1 MISFLIGLVLGVVYF
16 GGLYLSI
23 QVMNTAKRPGLI
35 MALSY
40 FIRIGIFIS
49 VLFYVSKNGIKDM
62 IIVLIAVILVRITMI
77 FKLKNQIPNK

>member
-40 FIRIGIFIS
+40 FIRIGIFIG
-49 VLFYVSKNGIKDM
+49 VLFYVSKNGVKDM
-62 IIVLIAVILVRITMI
+62 IIVLIAVILVRITMM
-77 FKLKNQIPNK
+77 FKLKN